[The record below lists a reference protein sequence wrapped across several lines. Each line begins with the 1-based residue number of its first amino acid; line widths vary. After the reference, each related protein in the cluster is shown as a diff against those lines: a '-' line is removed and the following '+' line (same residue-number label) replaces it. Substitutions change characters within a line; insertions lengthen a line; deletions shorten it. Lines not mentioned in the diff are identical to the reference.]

1 MIKKY
6 HVHIYEVIKKMEVDT
21 LAYNEI
27 KAKEMALEAA
37 KQGILTKRKSDCNLI
52 AIEFELT
59 DTKEEE

>member
-1 MIKKY
+1 
-6 HVHIYEVIKKMEVDT
+6 MEVDT